1 MTLDCKNQILSSIIK
16 NRVCSLVFLNA
27 IFTISSE
34 IKENYILIC
43 CNNDCLEHVLDIMNK
58 HFQDY
63 ELHFWKGSL
72 IVNGN
77 IKNLLKQTDF
87 ENFDLNNLTN
97 EQTKLIVA
105 KIMFL
110 TNGNFYYTDDN
121 LKNSTGYRFEISFK
135 NKNLAD
141 SCLKLYA
148 SLGFELKETNRGA
161 MHCVYSKNSNQIC
174 AIFVK
179 LNAQYFA
186 LEIQNALTVRE
197 LRNNV
202 NRQNN
207 CFESNLEKTIVASGE
222 QIQAIN
228 YILDNYSI
236 DYLDE
241 NLREVALA
249 RIANP
254 DATLNELKTILN
266 NKLSRAGI
274 KYRLDKIIE
283 LYKKLKGE

>member
-1 MTLDCKNQILSSIIK
+1 
-16 NRVCSLVFLNA
+16 
-27 IFTISSE
+27 
-34 IKENYILIC
+34 
-43 CNNDCLEHVLDIMNK
+43 
-58 HFQDY
+58 
-63 ELHFWKGSL
+63 
-72 IVNGN
+72 
-77 IKNLLKQTDF
+77 
-87 ENFDLNNLTN
+87 
-97 EQTKLIVA
+97 
-105 KIMFL
+105 
-110 TNGNFYYTDDN
+110 
-121 LKNSTGYRFEISFK
+121 
-135 NKNLAD
+135 
-141 SCLKLYA
+141 
-148 SLGFELKETNRGA
+148 